1 MIKFLRSKSTVVSI
15 VAGIAGILLILW
27 AWALPPF
34 TSAIASTDNAYVK
47 GFVTT
52 LSPQVAGDIAD
63 VKVKDYQR
71 VHEGQLLIVI
81 DPRIFQQKLDQANAS
96 LALKQ
101 ANLAS
106 SFQQEDS
113 AKADIASAT
122 AQIASASAAFVK
134 AQLNWKRIEPLT
146 QKGVASQSDE
156 DTARA
161 TLDQAKAMSD
171 QAVAALEVKNQALKK
186 IIVDRDGLRAD
197 VESAKAAV
205 ELAQIDLDHTK
216 IYSPRN
222 GHVGEVGAK
231 LGQYVSVGTQLLAV
245 VPDEIWV
252 VANYKETQMVNM
264 KIGQPVILSVDGL
277 GGQKMK
283 GKVVRFSPAAGSEFS
298 VLKPD
303 NATGNFTKVAQRIPV
318 RIEFDTDQPNIDRLI
333 PGMSVVTHVDTNVTP
348 LIVPDAQGVD
358 TQNSDVKSSGAKG
371 NDLQKSTTP

>member
-113 AKADIASAT
+113 AKADITSAT

-161 TLDQAKAMSD
+161 TLDQAKAMAD

-318 RIEFDTDQPNIDRLI
+318 RIEFDSDQPNIDRLI

-348 LIVPDAQGVD
+348 LKAPDAQGVD